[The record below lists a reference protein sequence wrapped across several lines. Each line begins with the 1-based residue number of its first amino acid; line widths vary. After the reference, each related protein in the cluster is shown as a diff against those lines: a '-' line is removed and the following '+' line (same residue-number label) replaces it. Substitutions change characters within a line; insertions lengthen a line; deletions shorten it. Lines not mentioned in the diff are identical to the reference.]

1 MPSGRL
7 KPQNDVFLKFLA
19 GDINTEKELFKSKC
33 TAIIILMV
41 KNILLTGSGGFVGK
55 NLKEYFSKKYSLL
68 CPRSFE
74 LDLRNYDSV
83 KSYFEKNNVDFII
96 HCASTGGVRG
106 CDDPVSCEVDN
117 LNMLQNLLK
126 LKRKDARIIT
136 FGSGAAY
143 AKDRNL
149 HKVKESQIGDVIPK
163 DLYGKSKMESAK
175 IALTRE
181 DMLCLNIFACYGKY
195 EKESRFPSYA
205 IMQNLKK
212 EPVVINQNVIFDYL
226 YIADLCRI
234 VECFIKNQPK
244 NKVINV
250 TPENSISLFEIAQ
263 TVNKIS
269 GYKSPISFKA
279 CGMNFEYTGDNSL
292 LLEEIPDFKF
302 TSIEEGLSQL
312 FYHCKN
318 LLNAV

>member
-1 MPSGRL
+1 MQELHVSEIFSVRY
-7 KPQNDVFLKFLA
+7 KSQK
-19 GDINTEKELFKSKC
+19 KELFKSKC

-41 KNILLTGSGGFVGK
+41 NNILLTGSGGFVGK
-55 NLKEYFSKKYSLL
+55 NLKEYFWEKYSLL

-83 KSYFEKNNVDFII
+83 KSYFESNNVDFII

-106 CDDPVSCEVDN
+106 CNDPVSCEEDN

-126 LKRKDARIIT
+126 LKRKDVRIIT
-136 FGSGAAY
+136 FGSGAAF

-149 HKVKESQIGDVIPK
+149 HKVKESQICDVIPK
-163 DLYGKSKMESAK
+163 DLYGKSKMETAK
-175 IALTRE
+175 IALTRD

-205 IMQNLKK
+205 IIQNLKK

-250 TPENSISLFEIAQ
+250 TPTNSISLFEIAQ

-269 GYKSPISFKA
+269 GYKSQISFKEE
-279 CGMNFEYTGDNSL
+279 GMNFEYTGDNTL
-292 LLEEIPDFKF
+292 LLQELPEFEF
-302 TSIEEGLSQL
+302 TMIETGIKNL
-312 FYHCKN
+312 YDYCKN
-318 LLNAV
+318 ILNYN